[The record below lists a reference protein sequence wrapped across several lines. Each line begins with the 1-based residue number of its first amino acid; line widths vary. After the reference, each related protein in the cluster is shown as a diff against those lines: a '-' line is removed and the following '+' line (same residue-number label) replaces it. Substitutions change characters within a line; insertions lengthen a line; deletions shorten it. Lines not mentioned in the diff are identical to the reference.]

1 MQGPG
6 LSDSSSNT
14 DSSKN
19 NHKDA
24 DHVHVE
30 MQRLF
35 QPPGQNPEPETDKA
49 PVLRRVSD
57 RYRRVDAAEIQQKGD
72 DDAEKAKPVPRLYP
86 SIRLAMKEIQQI
98 QQV

>member
-1 MQGPG
+1 M
-6 LSDSSSNT
+6 SDSSNA
-14 DSSKN
+14 DSRE
-19 NHKDA
+19 HDYEEI

-35 QPPGQNPEPETDKA
+35 QPPGQNPDPEAPKA

-57 RYRRVDAAEIQQKGD
+57 RYRRVDAAEIEQKGD
-72 DDAEKAKPVPRLYP
+72 RDAEKDKPVPRLCP
-86 SIRLAMKEIQQI
+86 SIRLAMREIQQI

>member
-1 MQGPG
+1 M
-6 LSDSSSNT
+6 
-14 DSSKN
+14 
-19 NHKDA
+19 

-35 QPPGQNPEPETDKA
+35 QPPGQNLELEAPKA

-57 RYRRVDAAEIQQKGD
+57 RYKRVDAAEIDQKGD
-72 DDAEKAKPVPRLYP
+72 EDVEKGRPVPRLYP
-86 SIRLAMKEIQQI
+86 SIRLAMKEIQEI

>member
-1 MQGPG
+1 M
-6 LSDSSSNT
+6 
-14 DSSKN
+14 
-19 NHKDA
+19 

-35 QPPGQNPEPETDKA
+35 QPPGQNPEPEAPKA

-57 RYRRVDAAEIQQKGD
+57 RYRCIDAAEMEQKGD
-72 DDAEKAKPVPRLYP
+72 EDAERGKPVPRLYP
-86 SIRLAMKEIQQI
+86 SIRLAMREIQQI